1 MTDLAAKLRELIHE
15 DRVRVPIDGIG
26 DLATRML
33 ASLEAEFPK
42 QLDKRRDRREED
54 KYGIRD

>member
-15 DRVRVPIDGIG
+15 DRVLVPIDGIG

-33 ASLEAEFPK
+33 ASLEAEFP
-42 QLDKRRDRREED
+42 QTT
-54 KYGIRD
+54 GQAP

>member
-1 MTDLAAKLRELIHE
+1 MTDPAAKLRELIHE
-15 DRVRVPIDGIG
+15 DRVMIPIDGVG
-26 DLATRML
+26 DLATRLL
-33 ASLEAEFPK
+33 ASIEAEFPK